1 MQTLRTARP
10 LDRLRTRGFWFHY
23 GEMIAAMVV
32 GMMVFYPLLTW
43 ALDRLVR
50 GDLLD
55 AAIPTALVMAT
66 SMTLGMSIWMAIRR
80 HSRRFILEM
89 GAAMYLSFVILFPA
103 YWAGLLSGDA
113 LLVVGHVV
121 MLPAMA
127 AVVLR
132 H

>member
-1 MQTLRTARP
+1 MQAQPTAQP
-10 LDRLRTRGFWFHY
+10 LDRLRTREFWFHY

-43 ALDRLVR
+43 VLDRLGR

-80 HSRRFILEM
+80 HSWHFILEM
-89 GAAMYLSFVILFPA
+89 GAAMFLSFVVLFPTF
-103 YWAGLLSGDA
+103 WAGLLSGDGMLIA
-113 LLVVGHVV
+113 GHIV

-127 AVVLR
+127 AVILR

>member
-1 MQTLRTARP
+1 MQAQPTARP
-10 LDRLRTRGFWFHY
+10 LDRLRTREFWFHY

-43 ALDRLVR
+43 VLDRLGR

-80 HSRRFILEM
+80 HSWHFILEM
-89 GAAMYLSFVILFPA
+89 GAAMYLSFVVLFPT
-103 YWAGLLSGDA
+103 YWAGLLSGDG
-113 LLVVGHVV
+113 LLIAGHIV

-127 AVVLR
+127 AVILR

>member
-1 MQTLRTARP
+1 MHDVHTTRR
-10 LDRLRTRGFWFHY
+10 LDRLKTRRFWLHY

-43 ALDRLVR
+43 VLDRLGR

-80 HSRRFILEM
+80 HSWRFILEM
-89 GAAMYLSFVILFPA
+89 DAAMYLSFVVFFPA
-103 YWAGLLSGDA
+103 HWAGLVSGEG
-113 LLVVGHVV
+113 LLVVGHIV

-127 AVVLR
+127 VVILR

>member
-1 MQTLRTARP
+1 MQAQPTAQP
-10 LDRLRTRGFWFHY
+10 LDRLRTREFWFHY

-43 ALDRLVR
+43 VLDRLGR
-50 GDLLD
+50 GNLLD

-80 HSRRFILEM
+80 HSWHFILEM
-89 GAAMYLSFVILFPA
+89 GAAMYLSFVVLFPT
-103 YWAGLLSGDA
+103 YWAGLLSGDG
-113 LLVVGHVV
+113 LLIAGHIV

-127 AVVLR
+127 AVILR

>member
-1 MQTLRTARP
+1 MQAQPTAQP
-10 LDRLRTRGFWFHY
+10 LDRLRTRAFWFHY

-43 ALDRLVR
+43 VLDRLGR

-80 HSRRFILEM
+80 HSWHFILEM
-89 GAAMYLSFVILFPA
+89 GAAMYLSFVVLFPT
-103 YWAGLLSGDA
+103 YWAGLLSGDG
-113 LLVVGHVV
+113 LLIAGHIV

-127 AVVLR
+127 AVILR

>member
-1 MQTLRTARP
+1 MQAQPTARP
-10 LDRLRTRGFWFHY
+10 LDRLRTREFWFHY

-43 ALDRLVR
+43 VLDRLGR
-50 GDLLD
+50 GDLVD

-80 HSRRFILEM
+80 HSWHFILEM
-89 GAAMYLSFVILFPA
+89 GVAMYLSFVVLFPT
-103 YWAGLLSGDA
+103 YWAGLLSGDG
-113 LLVVGHVV
+113 LLIAGHIV

-127 AVVLR
+127 VVILR

>member
-1 MQTLRTARP
+1 MQAQPTAQP
-10 LDRLRTRGFWFHY
+10 LDRLRTREFWFHY

-43 ALDRLVR
+43 VLDRLGR

-80 HSRRFILEM
+80 HSWHFILEM
-89 GAAMYLSFVILFPA
+89 GAAMYLSFVVFFPT
-103 YWAGLLSGDA
+103 YWAGLLSGDG
-113 LLVVGHVV
+113 LLIAGHIV

-127 AVVLR
+127 AVILR

>member
-1 MQTLRTARP
+1 MRAQPTAQP
-10 LDRLRTRGFWFHY
+10 LNRLRTREFWFHY

-43 ALDRLVR
+43 VLDRLGR

-80 HSRRFILEM
+80 HSWHFILEM
-89 GAAMYLSFVILFPA
+89 GAAMYLSFVVLFPT
-103 YWAGLLSGDA
+103 YWAGLLSGDG
-113 LLVVGHVV
+113 LLIAGHIV

-127 AVVLR
+127 AVILR

>member
-1 MQTLRTARP
+1 MQAQPTARP
-10 LDRLRTRGFWFHY
+10 LDRLRTREFWFHY

-43 ALDRLVR
+43 VLDRLGR

-80 HSRRFILEM
+80 HSWHFILEM
-89 GAAMYLSFVILFPA
+89 GVAMYLSFVVLFPT
-103 YWAGLLSGDA
+103 YWAGLLSGDG
-113 LLVVGHVV
+113 LLIAGHIV

-127 AVVLR
+127 AVILR

>member
-1 MQTLRTARP
+1 MQAQPTAQP
-10 LDRLRTRGFWFHY
+10 LDRLRTREFWFHY
-23 GEMIAAMVV
+23 GEMIAAMLV

-43 ALDRLVR
+43 VLDRLGR

-80 HSRRFILEM
+80 HSWHFILEM
-89 GAAMYLSFVILFPA
+89 GAAMYLSFVVLFPT
-103 YWAGLLSGDA
+103 YWAGLLSGDGMLIA
-113 LLVVGHVV
+113 GHIV

-127 AVVLR
+127 AVILR

>member
-1 MQTLRTARP
+1 MQAQPTAQP
-10 LDRLRTRGFWFHY
+10 LNRLRTREFWFHY

-43 ALDRLVR
+43 VLDRLGR

-80 HSRRFILEM
+80 HSWHFILEM
-89 GAAMYLSFVILFPA
+89 GAAMYLSFVVLFPT
-103 YWAGLLSGDA
+103 YWAGLLSGDG
-113 LLVVGHVV
+113 LLIAGHIV

-127 AVVLR
+127 AVILR

>member
-1 MQTLRTARP
+1 
-10 LDRLRTRGFWFHY
+10 
-23 GEMIAAMVV
+23 MVV
-32 GMMVFYPLLTW
+32 GLTMFYPLLTW
-43 ALDRLVR
+43 VLDRLGR

-80 HSRRFILEM
+80 HSWRFILEM
-89 GAAMYLSFVILFPA
+89 GAAMYLSFVVLFPA
-103 YWAGLLSGDA
+103 YWAGVLSGDG

-127 AVVLR
+127 VVILR

>member
-1 MQTLRTARP
+1 MQAQPTARP
-10 LDRLRTRGFWFHY
+10 LDRLRTREFWFHY

-43 ALDRLVR
+43 VLDRLGR
-50 GDLLD
+50 GDLVD

-80 HSRRFILEM
+80 HSWHFILEM
-89 GAAMYLSFVILFPA
+89 GAAMYLSFVVLFPT
-103 YWAGLLSGDA
+103 YWAGLLSGDG
-113 LLVVGHVV
+113 LLIAGHIV

-127 AVVLR
+127 AVILR

>member
-1 MQTLRTARP
+1 MQAQPTAQP
-10 LDRLRTRGFWFHY
+10 LDRLRTREFWFHY

-43 ALDRLVR
+43 VLDRLGR

-80 HSRRFILEM
+80 HSWHFILEM
-89 GAAMYLSFVILFPA
+89 GAAMYLSFVVLFPT
-103 YWAGLLSGDA
+103 YWAGLLSGDGMLIA
-113 LLVVGHVV
+113 GHIV

-127 AVVLR
+127 AVILR

>member
-1 MQTLRTARP
+1 MQAQPTAQP
-10 LDRLRTRGFWFHY
+10 LDRLRTREFWFHY

-43 ALDRLVR
+43 VLDRLGR

-80 HSRRFILEM
+80 HSWHFILEM
-89 GAAMYLSFVILFPA
+89 GAAMYLSFVVLFPT
-103 YWAGLLSGDA
+103 YWAGLLSGDG
-113 LLVVGHVV
+113 LLIAGHIV

-127 AVVLR
+127 AVILR